1 MLNKREA
8 TTLLE
13 ILGNED
19 KPLETVA
26 AAFQRAFVRADHFRV
41 AAAICVMLD
50 DNLMLQRHRVA
61 ALYIIQDLY
70 KDSLPGVHPFMPFL
84 VTMLTALKDI
94 QLDDQP
100 EHRLFSRNLLCLLL
114 AQPPA
119 KDLSKRTPAELMAA
133 WQSGEEVPQLPNLVR
148 RAHHGYPPSAAMAPG
163 FTHARALPAGRSA
176 SELCRARGAG
186 ARAEAG
192 WHQPARA
199 RSPAARPA

>member
-133 WQSGEEVPQLPNLVR
+133 WQSGEEVPPLPNLVR
-148 RAHHGYPPSAAMAPG
+148 RAHRSHPPPSRRGGPSIHPCA
-163 FTHARALPAGRSA
+163 
-176 SELCRARGAG
+176 CRARRPLYVRAMPS
-186 ARAEAG
+186 ARRRC
-192 WHQPARA
+192 P
-199 RSPAARPA
+199 S